1 VTHDPGRAP
10 GDTPGGD
17 DGVVLIA
24 GAGGM
29 IGGALARRLVADGRA
44 VRRLV
49 RRAPRDD
56 SERAWDP
63 ARGALDPAALAGVT
77 AVVHLGGESLA
88 DGRWSVARRRAI
100 AASRVT
106 STMGIARA
114 IAERANRPRVLIVAS
129 AVGIYGDRGEEWLD
143 ETSPPGRGF
152 LAELA
157 VAWEAAARP
166 AAESGVRVV
175 HSRFGLV
182 LDPKGGAL
190 APLVRLTRFGLG
202 GPLGSGNQWWPWV
215 TLDDAVRALAFA
227 LDHDSLDGPFVLAAG
242 VTRQRE
248 LAAAL
253 GRVLGRPAW
262 LPAPAVALRL
272 VLGAMADEMLL
283 ASQRVRAGALERAR
297 FRFFEPAL
305 EPALR
310 RMLVS
315 GS

>member
-1 VTHDPGRAP
+1 
-10 GDTPGGD
+10 
-17 DGVVLIA
+17 VLIA

-29 IGGALARRLVADGRA
+29 IGSALARRLVEDRRV

-49 RRAPRDD
+49 RRPPRDE
-56 SERAWDP
+56 SERSWDP
-63 ARGALDPAALAGVT
+63 ARGELDPAVFERVT

-88 DGRWSVARRRAI
+88 DGRWTVARRRAI
-100 AASRVT
+100 VASRVT
-106 STMGIARA
+106 STMRIARA
-114 IAERANRPRVLIVAS
+114 IAERASRPRVLIVAS
-129 AVGIYGDRGEEWLD
+129 AVGIYGDRGDEWLD

-152 LAELA
+152 LSELA
-157 VAWEAAARP
+157 QAWEAAARP
-166 AAESGVRVV
+166 AAESGVRVAYA
-175 HSRFGLV
+175 RLGLV

-215 TLDDAVRALAFA
+215 TLDDAVRALGFA
-227 LDHDSLDGPFVLAAG
+227 LDHDPLDGPFVLAAG
-242 VTRQRE
+242 VARQRE

-262 LPAPAVALRL
+262 LPTPAVALRL
-272 VLGAMADEMLL
+272 ALGGMADEMLL
-283 ASQRVRAGALERAR
+283 ASQRVRAQTLERAR
-297 FRFFEPAL
+297 FRFLEPVL

-315 GS
+315 RT